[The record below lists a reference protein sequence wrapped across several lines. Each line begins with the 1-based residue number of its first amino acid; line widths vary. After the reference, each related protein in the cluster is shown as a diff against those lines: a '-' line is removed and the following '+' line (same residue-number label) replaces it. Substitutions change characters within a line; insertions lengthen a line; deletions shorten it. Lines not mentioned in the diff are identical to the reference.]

1 MEQLNVVGLVGT
13 ATKAP
18 EPYHNVYGRG
28 NVYALPLDVTRDS
41 GTVDRVLVLFQ
52 EDVVN
57 GESYDELPWNEPGS
71 MAALIKEG
79 SRVEVTGA
87 LQTYK
92 DVTGVLQMYKDTRTG
107 RTQLFVWAKYIAAA
121 QPDEPESNAVY
132 INGELARVPVYRV
145 TPFGRRI
152 TDVMLRVPSEFSP
165 GFYSLVPCITW
176 GEVAD
181 WAKNLEENRAVY
193 IEGRLQ
199 SRGYTKH
206 YDDGSEEKLVT
217 WEVSVCKMFTESAEV
232 EGEKE
237 NGN

>member
-1 MEQLNVVGLVGT
+1 MEELNLVGLVGI
-13 ATKAP
+13 ATTEP
-18 EPYHNVYGRG
+18 QPYHNVYGRG
-28 NVYALPLDVTRDS
+28 NVYALILDVTRDS

-57 GESYDELPWNEPGS
+57 NDSYDALPWNEPGS

-79 SRVEVTGA
+79 SRVEVTGV

-92 DVTGVLQMYKDTRTG
+92 DMDTG
-107 RTQLFVWAKYIAAA
+107 RTQLFVWGKYLAAA
-121 QPDEPESNAVY
+121 KPEEPESNTVY

-165 GFYSLVPCITW
+165 GFYSFVPCITW
-176 GEVAD
+176 GAVAD
-181 WAKNLEENRAVY
+181 WAKDLEENRAVY

-199 SRGYTKH
+199 SREYVKR
-206 YDDGSEEKLVT
+206 YEDGTEETLTT
-217 WEVSVCKMFTESAEV
+217 WEVSACKMYTEV
-232 EGEKE
+232 EEIGGE
-237 NGN
+237 